1 MQTSRDAPMSG
12 EPMTRDQL
20 QNIIWMHAG
29 DLTHW
34 TSGVRARAMRTI
46 LDTINDYREQ
56 LRAEMPTVVIKVADG
71 GVISETEWQALGER
85 LKTAWREMQ
94 AGQGP
99 AARGGAPCAPAAPNP
114 PTAATCATTNY
125 P

>member
-1 MQTSRDAPMSG
+1 MSG

-46 LDTINDYREQ
+46 LDTIDDYREQ

-94 AGQGP
+94 AGQ
-99 AARGGAPCAPAAPNP
+99 
-114 PTAATCATTNY
+114 
-125 P
+125 